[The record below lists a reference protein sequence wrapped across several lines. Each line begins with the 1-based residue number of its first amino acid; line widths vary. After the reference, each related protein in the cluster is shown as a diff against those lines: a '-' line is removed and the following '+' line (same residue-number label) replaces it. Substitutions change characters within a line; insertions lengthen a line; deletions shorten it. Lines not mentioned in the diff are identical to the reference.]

1 MVMAVSVISAV
12 KETFITTNASNALS
26 IEVVVALPYD
36 FLRH

>member
-12 KETFITTNASNALS
+12 KETFITTNALS